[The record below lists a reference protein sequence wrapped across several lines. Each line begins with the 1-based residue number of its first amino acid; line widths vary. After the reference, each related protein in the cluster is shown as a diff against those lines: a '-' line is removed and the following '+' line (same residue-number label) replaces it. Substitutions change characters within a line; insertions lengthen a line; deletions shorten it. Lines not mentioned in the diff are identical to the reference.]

1 MRRKIVAGNW
11 KMNLMRSEAKNL
23 FDGIANL
30 KSDALCDVYQFVP
43 SLFIADL
50 VDQSKFSPII
60 GAQNAHPK
68 SNGAFTGEISMRQIK
83 NIGVKAVLIG
93 HSERRQLFEES
104 NDFLK
109 EKVDA
114 GISEGL
120 TLFFCCGESLDQRE
134 DGSHEQVVISQLKA
148 SLFHI
153 SQNDFENVVIAYE
166 PVWAIGTGKTAT
178 SDQANEMHS
187 VIRSAIAGNYSK
199 DIANNTSILYG
210 GSCKPSNAK
219 ELFSKEHIDGGLIG
233 GASLKVEEF
242 TGIINAFR

>member
-1 MRRKIVAGNW
+1 MRQQIVAGNW
-11 KMNLMRSEAKNL
+11 KMNLMRSEAKSL
-23 FDGIANL
+23 FDSIANL
-30 KSDALCDVYQFVP
+30 KSDALCEVYQFVP

-50 VDQSKFSPII
+50 VDQSRSSPLI

-83 NIGVKAVLIG
+83 DLGVKAILVG

-109 EKVDA
+109 EKVDSA
-114 GISEGL
+114 ISEGL

-134 DGSHEQVVISQLKA
+134 NGSHEQVVISQLKA
-148 SLFHI
+148 SIFHI
-153 SQNDFENVVIAYE
+153 SQNDFKNVIIAYE

-187 VIRSAIAGNYSK
+187 AIRSAIAGNYSK

-210 GSCKPSNAK
+210 GSCKPSNA
-219 ELFSKEHIDGGLIG
+219 EDLFSKEHIDGGLIG
-233 GASLKVEEF
+233 GASLNVDEF
-242 TGIINAFR
+242 AGIINAFR